1 VSRLGNPT
9 KRSVSRRFPSRMVL
23 GVVTVFTGC
32 NIYDSEL
39 ISSAL
44 GPGTKASGGSAGS
57 LPGSGG
63 SGGSAGSGGSSP
75 QTGGNSGVGGAVGG
89 TSAGTS
95 NGGRGGTDASGGSR
109 AVEGGA
115 DGEGGDDPGL
125 GGTGGSG
132 GAGGTTAGSDGTS
145 GHSGSGGAGAGV
157 GGGTSGSGGDSAG
170 TGGTG
175 AGGTGGSG
183 SGETC
188 SGCARLEV
196 PLAASGN
203 RAHFTL
209 LLPSDTDMSAATI
222 TFRVANVAGTG
233 GNFRGYIQ
241 EGAPDYVFQTGNATT
256 IASIGTS
263 MQDIVWSVASA
274 GTAADKTKIRR
285 IGIEISAGSD
295 SSWTNPTVLYVDRIT
310 VTGSSPSLASYPF
323 DTDDSVYTTPTGQGP
338 TGDMYLNDDAGD
350 TTVTGA
356 AISWVGP

>member
-1 VSRLGNPT
+1 
-9 KRSVSRRFPSRMVL
+9 MVL
-23 GVVTVFTGC
+23 GVVTLFTGC
-32 NIYDSEL
+32 NIYDSQL

-44 GPGTKASGGSAGS
+44 GPGSKASGGSAGS
-57 LPGSGG
+57 LPGAGGSGG
-63 SGGSAGSGGSSP
+63 SGGSGGRSP
-75 QTGGNSGVGGAVGG
+75 QTGGNSGVGGATGG

-95 NGGRGGTDASGGSR
+95 NGGRGGTDASGGSG
-109 AVEGGA
+109 ALEGGA
-115 DGEGGDDPGL
+115 DGEGGEDPGL

-132 GAGGTTAGSDGTS
+132 GAGGTTAGSDGTG
-145 GHSGSGGAGAGV
+145 GHSGTGGAGA
-157 GGGTSGSGGDSAG
+157 GGGTSGSGGDYAG

-175 AGGTGGSG
+175 AGGTGGTGGSG

-285 IGIEISAGSD
+285 IGIEISAGSS
-295 SSWTNPTVLYVDRIT
+295 SSWTNPTVFYVDSIT
-310 VTGSSPSLASYPF
+310 ITGSSPSLASYPF
-323 DTDDSVYTTPTGQGP
+323 DTEDSVYTTPTGQGP
-338 TGDMYLNDDAGD
+338 TGDMYLNDAAGD